1 MFLVRKMRI
10 ISGKYKGKKL
20 DGFNLFGTRPTM
32 DRVKESLFGMIQ
44 DYVKGSCVLDLF
56 AGSGA
61 LGLEAVSNGASR
73 CFLVDNNIEAIN
85 KIKLNSKDFVE
96 DLNIIH
102 IDYKRFLKETS
113 EKFDIIFLDPPY
125 RADLLDKALRII
137 EQRDL
142 LNDGGIVICEYE
154 IGSPHTN
161 LCLIKEKSY
170 GLKKIKIFKK

>member
-1 MFLVRKMRI
+1 MFLVREMRI

-20 DGFNLFGTRPTM
+20 DGFNLSGTRPTM

-56 AGSGA
+56 AGSGE
-61 LGLEAVSNGASR
+61 LGLEAGSNGASR

-96 DLNIIH
+96 DLNIIY

-154 IGSPHTN
+154 IGFPHTN